1 MAINVVNVATI
12 NGKTDHLAVTT
23 SEQTLLNN
31 AASSGNILK
40 INSLMVANIDG
51 ESSASVTVKTYTEDD
66 RGGTGYALVS
76 TASVPADAT
85 LIVIDKSTSIYL
97 EEDMSIGIVAGS
109 ASDLEA
115 TISYEIISDS

>member
-51 ESSASVTVKTYTEDD
+51 TDAASVTVKTYTEDD